1 MTNKSTSLLVR
12 LVMGLERSDRD
23 SSDGKLVERSGSPAR
38 LVYWFEAR
46 LRDLREP
53 MVMRANGVDKL
64 LDARD
69 NEVNP
74 ENLIRDA
81 I

>member
-1 MTNKSTSLLVR
+1 MTDKSTSLLVR
-12 LVMGLERSDRD
+12 LAMGLERSDRD

-38 LVYWFEAR
+38 LAYRFEAR

-64 LDARD
+64 LDAKD
-69 NEVNP
+69 NVVNP
-74 ENLIRDA
+74 DELTRDA